1 MITTTLPSY
10 LYQQYGSDP
19 DLQAFFTAYNST
31 SQGYLD
37 AVNSLKLPIYTSSA
51 ITGVLLDW
59 VGNSLYGIP
68 RPYITTG
75 ASSLS
80 KGVYDTSIYDT
91 IPYNEGIVTSTQIP
105 IVSMT
110 WSSGVVTVTV
120 ASIYNLTGLSS
131 GNIQG
136 VEPSGY
142 NGNFVFT
149 STGPHSFTYALA
161 ANPGVVTTEGFITN
175 VVELASDDIYKRVIT
190 WNFYKG
196 DGYQFNINWL
206 KRRTVRFLS
215 GINGTDP
222 YQTDIDGVNAYQV
235 SILFPTP
242 SSYNATIQILAGAMD
257 TSLAATLQ
265 SFVSSQVVQ
274 LPFQYNWAV
283 TY

>member
-75 ASSLS
+75 TSSLS

-136 VEPSGY
+136 VGPSGY

-149 STGPHSFTYALA
+149 SSVEFDCVMIHFELKVYRAY
-161 ANPGVVTTEGFITN
+161 NIKVGFCNI
-175 VVELASDDIYKRVIT
+175 IFYKRV
-190 WNFYKG
+190 F
-196 DGYQFNINWL
+196 F
-206 KRRTVRFLS
+206 RF
-215 GINGTDP
+215 
-222 YQTDIDGVNAYQV
+222 V
-235 SILFPTP
+235 
-242 SSYNATIQILAGAMD
+242 
-257 TSLAATLQ
+257 
-265 SFVSSQVVQ
+265 
-274 LPFQYNWAV
+274 
-283 TY
+283 